1 MTPDNVDLLL
11 KASAAI
17 VALLGLFKGFRE
29 YRIQGSLKRA
39 EFFLR
44 KSDRF
49 FEDERFKS
57 VRLLIEKGK
66 KDPTLEGESVSR
78 DDRKAYLT
86 FFEEIALLDNS
97 GLLDHKVANYMY
109 GYFVVS
115 CLDSK
120 LFWVGLKKSEKQWGL
135 FFWYAE
141 SLKNERSNSN
151 KPIWTQLE
159 F

>member
-1 MTPDNVDLLL
+1 MTPDNIDLLL
-11 KASAAI
+11 KVIGAI
-17 VALLGLFKGFRE
+17 VALLGLFKGVRE
-29 YRIQGSLKRA
+29 YRLQGSLKRA
-39 EFFLR
+39 EFFLK

-57 VRLLIEKGK
+57 VRLLIEKEK
-66 KDPTLEGESVSR
+66 REPTLTGEPVSR

-97 GLLDHKVANYMY
+97 GLLDHQVANYMY
-109 GYFVVS
+109 GYFIVC

-120 LFWVGLKKSEKQWGL
+120 LFWTGLKKSEKQWGL
-135 FFWYAE
+135 FLSFAE
-141 SLKNERSNSN
+141 RLKKERS
-151 KPIWTQLE
+151 KAKTLAWEDLK